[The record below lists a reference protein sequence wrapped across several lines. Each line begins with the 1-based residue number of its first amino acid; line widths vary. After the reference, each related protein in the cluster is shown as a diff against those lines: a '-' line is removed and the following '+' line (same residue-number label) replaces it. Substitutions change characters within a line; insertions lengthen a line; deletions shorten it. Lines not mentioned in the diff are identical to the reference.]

1 MNIAVAD
8 QVGFALSHAAALE
21 QSQVGRNPLLAP
33 SHMLQRWSSRRR
45 REEMAEQN
53 AAMQMVRRRREEMAE
68 QNAAMQV
75 ARVRA
80 EEAIQARNDFLR
92 REEMAEQN
100 AALQVAR
107 IRAEEAIQA
116 RNDFLSVMNHEMR
129 SPLHTILALSSLMEG
144 PHIRLP
150 VTGEP
155 ISGNEAR
162 DGELYAHPSSSP

>member
-1 MNIAVAD
+1 QWQPHEVEMVEAVAD
-8 QVGFALSHAAALE
+8 QVAIALSHAAALE
-21 QSQVGRNPLLAP
+21 ESQR
-33 SHMLQRWSSRRR
+33 
-45 REEMAEQN
+45 
-53 AAMQMVRRRREEMAE
+53 
-68 QNAAMQV
+68 
-75 ARVRA
+75 
-80 EEAIQARNDFLR
+80 R